1 MRTPVIVVCGQGDAG
16 GVVDALEQTS
26 GTVVVRHRFDGQVVV
41 LTVAT
46 QSGRT
51 DWPLEIANGC
61 LTCTVRDD
69 LLILLRRLHRRADAR
84 RIVVH
89 LMPWLEPEPVCWAIN
104 NVRVRVGPGYVEGPA
119 ARDVCISAVVTCIES
134 ATWLNR
140 AVGAVNLED
149 AGPSRRWWSGRQS
162 SPTCSC

>member
-41 LTVAT
+41 RTVAT

-61 LTCTVRDD
+61 VTCTVRND

-89 LMPWLEPEPVCWAIN
+89 LMPWLEPEPVCI
-104 NVRVRVGPGYVEGPA
+104 
-119 ARDVCISAVVTCIES
+119 RD
-134 ATWLNR
+134 R
-140 AVGAVNLED
+140 P
-149 AGPSRRWWSGRQS
+149 GPSRARRPEMCASAPS
-162 SPTCSC
+162 SRASSRRRG